1 MSIDARFAAVPLLPE
16 ADLADPLDAAPLA
29 RALTAGGLSMLEL
42 VWRGQPTID
51 ALHALCTGHPQL
63 LAGVGH
69 VSDPAQFA
77 AAVAAGAR
85 FISSP
90 GATPGLFAIA
100 RLHPEVPFWPGVA
113 SLSEAMAAREA
124 GFSRVKL
131 LPARL
136 AGGLPLVEALGR
148 YLPGI
153 QLIPSGDLSELDTAR
168 YLAQPNV
175 VAMGADWIARHELL
189 QRRDWAWIED
199 KAAGARED
207 YGCTP

>member
-1 MSIDARFAAVPLLPE
+1 MLQPDQGTGQTTSQPLGYRAVNTLDAMVGYRNPRYRNFGWAAARLD
-16 ADLADPLDAAPLA
+16 DLAN
-29 RALTAGGLSMLEL
+29 
-42 VWRGQPTID
+42 W
-51 ALHALCTGHPQL
+51 
-63 LAGVGH
+63 
-69 VSDPAQFA
+69 
-77 AAVAAGAR
+77 
-85 FISSP
+85 
-90 GATPGLFAIA
+90 
-100 RLHPEVPFWPGVA
+100 
-113 SLSEAMAAREA
+113 
-124 GFSRVKL
+124 

-153 QLIPSGDLSELDTAR
+153 QLIPSGDLSELDTTR

>member
-69 VSDPAQFA
+69 ISDPPQFA
-77 AAVAAGAR
+77 GAVAAGAR

-90 GATPGLFAIA
+90 RVCELGA
-100 RLHPEVPFWPGVA
+100 
-113 SLSEAMAAREA
+113 
-124 GFSRVKL
+124 
-131 LPARL
+131 
-136 AGGLPLVEALGR
+136 
-148 YLPGI
+148 
-153 QLIPSGDLSELDTAR
+153 
-168 YLAQPNV
+168 
-175 VAMGADWIARHELL
+175 
-189 QRRDWAWIED
+189 
-199 KAAGARED
+199 
-207 YGCTP
+207 